1 MARAVETPHRFRMNM
16 NLGGGHHPGNEFYY
30 CMTQIDHP
38 KICDL
43 IGTTFFY
50 GPRHN
55 LQR

>member
-16 NLGGGHHPGNEFYY
+16 NLGGGHHPGNEFYD

-43 IGTTFFY
+43 IGTTFF
-50 GPRHN
+50 
-55 LQR
+55 